1 LLVEVISMNRHLLL
15 SISLALLLTAGCSA
29 PAGPAA
35 PGSGLSPGEKPQV
48 VATTSIVADVVAQV
62 GGDLIDL
69 GVLIPIGA
77 DPHAFE
83 PTPQDVVAVSD
94 AHILFANGAG
104 LEEFLDPMLESA
116 GAAARVVYV
125 SDGVDLRHS
134 AAEAD
139 PDHEEAA
146 DDPHTWTDPNNVMV
160 WVGNIEEALVALDPP
175 HADRYRA
182 NAAAYR
188 AELAE
193 LDGWIRGE
201 IALIP
206 EANRRVATDHAT
218 LNYFAD
224 RYGVETVGAIIPG
237 YSSLSEPS
245 ARELAVIEDTIR
257 DLQVKAVLV
266 GNTVNPALSERVA
279 QDTGTQLV
287 RIYTGSLSSP
297 GGEADSYV
305 AYLHYNVNAIVE
317 ALR

>member
-1 LLVEVISMNRHLLL
+1 MNRHFLL
-15 SISLALLLTAGCSA
+15 SISLVLLLTVGCSA
-29 PAGPAA
+29 TSGPAA
-35 PGSGLSPGEKPQV
+35 PGPDLSPGEKPQV
-48 VATTSIVADVVAQV
+48 VATTSIVGDVVAQV

-69 GVLIPIGA
+69 SVLIPIGA

-116 GAAARVVYV
+116 GAVSRVVYV
-125 SDGVDLRHS
+125 SDGLDLLHS
-134 AAEAD
+134 AAGAGH
-139 PDHEEAA
+139 DHEEAA
-146 DDPHTWTDPNNVMV
+146 DDPHTWTDPHNVIV
-160 WVGNIEEALVALDPP
+160 WVGSIEEALVALDPL

-193 LDGWIRGE
+193 LDSWIRGE
-201 IALIP
+201 IALVP
-206 EANRRVATDHAT
+206 EGNRRIATDHAT

-224 RYGVETVGAIIPG
+224 RYGIQTVGAIIPG
-237 YSSLSEPS
+237 YSSLAEPS
-245 ARELAVIEDTIR
+245 AKELAEIEDTIR

-287 RIYTGSLSSP
+287 FIYTGSLSSP

-305 AYLHYNVNAIVE
+305 AYMRYNVNAIVE